1 MASRVVHN
9 VINLMQS
16 KQQRHI
22 CKQQVYFSVTAS
34 YNNCPPATAN
44 LVLNKMGFNL
54 LDKQNHLL
62 SNFTISC
69 PCVSGLVDNRY
80 SQDFGFKIKVGSLSG
95 FISHFL
101 KRTPAAMVMGIGT
114 TTRPSKWVATGCL
127 FQPISI
133 LVWL

>member
-1 MASRVVHN
+1 MLLTLCSPSSKDTSVNSKFTSRLQHHIIIVHQQLLIWSSITWASTYL
-9 VINLMQS
+9 INKTTS
-16 KQQRHI
+16 
-22 CKQQVYFSVTAS
+22 FPT
-34 YNNCPPATAN
+34 
-44 LVLNKMGFNL
+44 
-54 LDKQNHLL
+54 
-62 SNFTISC
+62 FTISC
-69 PCVSGLVDNRY
+69 PCVSGLVANQY